1 MRMHMHRYVVLFA
14 PSFPIAAA
22 ICYFTFLVEL
32 KADAYKL
39 LKNARRPCIHTCAED
54 IGSWLKV
61 LWTLSTIAVFTNMSL
76 IGFTSVQFRAWL
88 PLDIFGWTVDES
100 NTPTFF
106 FLCEHTLL
114 GCQYLVA
121 HVLPDMPMDTSVE
134 RARAQWR
141 SRSASIA
148 MAGKLPRA
156 REVWDDC
163 TIPRRYFATLNG
175 MPFPNGDFY
184 QAAPS
189 TARGAD
195 LPNKD
200 AAPPTAPPPAPPPAT
215 AATAATAA
223 GRAAKPG
230 VQGAGY
236 SAGNSVQGGGHG
248 VQGAG
253 ATKPGGQGAGAPK
266 PWLGGTAPITCQSE
280 LDAWL
285 AV

>member
-1 MRMHMHRYVVLFA
+1 VTSLPKMSAYEEQAKLEPHDGIFSEYNSLIINLGYVVLFA

-32 KADAYKL
+32 KADAFKL

-61 LWTLSTIAVFTNMSL
+61 LWVLSTIAVFTNMSL

-88 PLDIFGWTVDES
+88 PLNVFGWTVDES
-100 NTPTFF
+100 NTPTFL
-106 FLCEHTLL
+106 FLIEHLLL

-141 SRSASIA
+141 SQSASIA
-148 MAGKLPRA
+148 MTGRLPRA

-175 MPFPNGDFY
+175 MPFPNKDFY

-195 LPNKD
+195 LPNRD
-200 AAPPTAPPPAPPPAT
+200 SRPTAT
-215 AATAATAA
+215 AATAATATTAA
-223 GRAAKPG
+223 GRPAKPG

-236 SAGNSVQGGGHG
+236 SVQGGGG
-248 VQGAG
+248 
-253 ATKPGGQGAGAPK
+253 TK